1 MKQDDRGKR
10 IRISKSSFFFRGVE
24 KQDFEGLLWGPI
36 DPRVTIQ
43 VEGAGP
49 MAQ

>member
-1 MKQDDRGKR
+1 MKQDYRGKKT
-10 IRISKSSFFFRGVE
+10 RISKSPFFFQGVK
-24 KQDFEGLLWGPI
+24 KQDFEGLLWGSI

-49 MAQ
+49 MA